1 MLTATSAMERNQHV
15 EIVKARAGSAIIN
28 KVMPSG
34 KFKYELPWVYWQDEL
49 TTSFNI
55 SRTLDCL
62 FQGSIIK
69 ITWF

>member
-28 KVMPSG
+28 KVMTSG